1 MKKLL
6 SIYAFILIFLGCG
19 ENNDDY
25 IVFSGN
31 IKNNNEKTVK
41 VTNYNSTVNVEIPID
56 STGDFSGSVL
66 VEKGGYYFFQ
76 IGRSYT
82 SVRFKKGKNVFV
94 NIDAKDFF
102 KSLSYSGEL
111 QIENNYNVSKA
122 KLRSEQVGDPK
133 DYFVVPL
140 QDFLPKIEKTRDT
153 LYSLLRNSNLSD
165 SDKEIEKDVI
175 YYEYLQAYNNYQKFY
190 SYHKNVNAELPDN
203 YYEPIINMDMD
214 NDIMFRFSRAY
225 RNLVIENFRLL
236 SKKELVNNPGTSI
249 IEFVTNQIKDIK
261 SEDIREQYAS
271 MLIRQMKED
280 NTNIDRDYNLIMEL
294 LSTQRMKDKLTQR
307 FHSAKSTK
315 AGHASVEFNYEN
327 FDGGMT
333 SLKDLKGKVLYID
346 VWATWCG
353 PCIKEFPYLKKLIE
367 DYKDKDIE
375 FVSIS
380 IDSKNQYDKWR
391 KMVADKNIGGLQL
404 YDSEGLSSSFMRAF
418 SVGLIPRFMM
428 LDAEGKIIT
437 ARAPRPS
444 SEEVRKF
451 IDGHLE
457 KPKVMKFTSS

>member
-1 MKKLL
+1 MKKLI
-6 SIYAFILIFLGCG
+6 SIYVFILIFPGC
-19 ENNDDY
+19 ERSDNTH
-25 IVFSGN
+25 IIFSGN
-31 IKNNNEKTVK
+31 IKNNDEKIVK
-41 VTNYNSTVNVEIPID
+41 VTNYNSAVNVEIPID
-56 STGDFSGSVL
+56 SAGDFSGLIL
-66 VEKGGYYFFQ
+66 VEKDGYYFFQ

-94 NIDAKDFF
+94 NLDAKDFF
-102 KSLSYSGEL
+102 KTLSYSGDV
-111 QIENNYNVSKA
+111 QIENNYNVEKA

-140 QDFLPKIEKTRDT
+140 RDFLPKIEKTRDT
-153 LYSLLRNSNLSD
+153 LYNLLRYSNLSD

-190 SYHKNVNAELPDN
+190 SYHKNVNAELPSD
-203 YYEPIINMDMD
+203 YYNPIINMDID
-214 NDIMFRFSRAY
+214 NDIMFRYSRAY
-225 RNLVIENFRLL
+225 RNLIIENFRLL
-236 SKKELVNNPGTSI
+236 SKKELVNNPDANI

-261 SEDIREQYAS
+261 STDIREQYAS

-280 NTNIDRDYNLIMEL
+280 NINIDRDYNLIMEL
-294 LSTQRMKDKLTQR
+294 LSTQRMKNKLTQR

-353 PCIKEFPYLKKLIE
+353 PCIREFPYLKKLIE

-391 KMVADKNIGGLQL
+391 KMVADKNIGGFQL
-404 YDSEGLSSSFMRAF
+404 YDAEGLSSSFMRAF

>member
-1 MKKLL
+1 MYAL
-6 SIYAFILIFLGCG
+6 IYISCG
-19 ENNDDY
+19 DSNSTH
-25 IVFSGN
+25 IIFSGN
-31 IKNNNEKTVK
+31 IKNNDEKTVK

-56 STGDFSGSVL
+56 STGDFSGL
-66 VEKGGYYFFQ
+66 VFAEKDGYYFFQ

-82 SVRFKKGKNVFV
+82 SVKFKKGKNVFV

-111 QIENNYNVSKA
+111 QKENNYNVAKA
-122 KLRSEQVGDPK
+122 KLRSELVGDPK

-140 QDFLPKIEKTRDT
+140 KDFLPKIEKTRDT
-153 LYSLLRNSNLSD
+153 LYNLLSRSFLSQ

-175 YYEYLQAYNNYQKFY
+175 YYEYLQTYNNYQKFY
-190 SYHKNVNAELPDN
+190 SYHKNVNAELPVD
-203 YYEPIINMDMD
+203 YYDPIINMDMD
-214 NDIMFRFSRAY
+214 NDVMFRNSRAY
-225 RNLVIENFRLL
+225 RNLIVENFRLL
-236 SKKELVNNPGTSI
+236 SKKELLNDSGTTI

-261 SEDIREQYAS
+261 SIDIREQYAS

-294 LSTQRMKDKLTQR
+294 LSTDRMKDKLTQR

-315 AGHASVEFNYEN
+315 AGHASVDFNYEN
-327 FDGGMT
+327 YEGGMT
-333 SLKDLKGKVLYID
+333 ALKDLKGKVLYID

-353 PCIKEFPYLKKLIE
+353 PCIREFPSLKKLIE

-380 IDSKNQYDKWR
+380 IDSKNNYDKWR
-391 KMVADKNIGGLQL
+391 KMVAEKNIGGLQL
-404 YDSEGLSSSFMRAF
+404 YDAEGLSSGFMRAF
-418 SVGLIPRFMM
+418 SVSLIPRFMM

-444 SEEVRKF
+444 SKEVRKF
-451 IDGHLE
+451 INGHLE
-457 KPKVMKFTSS
+457 KPKIMKFTNS

>member
-1 MKKLL
+1 MKKLISL
-6 SIYAFILIFLGCG
+6 YVFILIFPGCQRSD
-19 ENNDDY
+19 NTH
-25 IVFSGN
+25 IIFSGN
-31 IKNNNEKTVK
+31 IKNNDEKIVK
-41 VTNYNSTVNVEIPID
+41 VTNYNSAVNVEIPID
-56 STGDFSGSVL
+56 SAGDFSGLIL
-66 VEKGGYYFFQ
+66 VEKDGYYFFQ

-94 NIDAKDFF
+94 NLDAKDFF
-102 KSLSYSGEL
+102 KTLSYSGDV
-111 QIENNYNVSKA
+111 QIENNYNVEKA

-140 QDFLPKIEKTRDT
+140 RDFLPKIEKTRDT
-153 LYSLLRNSNLSD
+153 LYNLLRYSNLSD

-190 SYHKNVNAELPDN
+190 SYHKNVSAELPND
-203 YYEPIINMDMD
+203 YYNPIINMDID
-214 NDIMFRFSRAY
+214 NDIMFRYSRAY
-225 RNLVIENFRLL
+225 RNLIIENFRLL
-236 SKKELVNNPGTSI
+236 SKKELVNDPDANI

-261 SEDIREQYAS
+261 STDIREQYAS

-280 NTNIDRDYNLIMEL
+280 NINIDRDYNLIMEL
-294 LSTQRMKDKLTQR
+294 LSTQRMKNKLTQR

-353 PCIKEFPYLKKLIE
+353 PCIREFPYLKKLIE

-391 KMVADKNIGGLQL
+391 KMVADKNIGGFQL
-404 YDSEGLSSSFMRAF
+404 YDAEGLSSSFMRAF

>member
-1 MKKLL
+1 MEKLI
-6 SIYAFILIFLGCG
+6 SIYVFILIFLGCG
-19 ENNDDY
+19 RSDSNH
-25 IVFSGN
+25 IIFSGN
-31 IKNNNEKTVK
+31 IKNNDEKIVK

-56 STGDFSGSVL
+56 SAGDFSGRIL
-66 VEKGGYYFFQ
+66 VEKDGYYFFQ

-94 NIDAKDFF
+94 NLDAKDFF
-102 KSLSYSGEL
+102 KTLSYSGDLE
-111 QIENNYNVSKA
+111 IENNYNVAKA
-122 KLRSEQVGDPK
+122 KLRSELVGDPK

-140 QDFLPKIEKTRDT
+140 QDFLPKIKKTRDT
-153 LYSLLRNSNLSD
+153 LYNLLKYSNLSS
-165 SDKEIEKDVI
+165 SDIEIEKDVI

-190 SYHKNVNAELPDN
+190 SYHKNVSAELPRD
-203 YYEPIINMDMD
+203 YYDPIINMDLD
-214 NDIMFRFSRAY
+214 NDIMFRYSRAY
-225 RNLVIENFRLL
+225 RNLIIENFRLL
-236 SKKELVNNPGTSI
+236 SKKELVNNPDKNI
-249 IEFVTNQIKDIK
+249 IEFVTEQIKDIK
-261 SEDIREQYAS
+261 STEIREQYAS
-271 MLIRQMKED
+271 MLIRQMRED
-280 NTNIDRDYNLIMEL
+280 NINIDRDYNLIMEL
-294 LSTQRMKDKLTQR
+294 LSTQRMKNKLTQR

-315 AGHASVEFNYEN
+315 AGQASVEFNYEN

-333 SLKDLKGKVLYID
+333 SLTDLKGKLLYID

-391 KMVADKNIGGLQL
+391 KMVADKNIGGFQL
-404 YDSEGLSSSFMRAF
+404 YDAEGLSSSFMRAF

>member
-6 SIYAFILIFLGCG
+6 SIYVLILVFLGCG
-19 ENNDDY
+19 ESDSAY
-25 IVFSGN
+25 IIFSGN
-31 IKNNNEKTVK
+31 IKNNDEKTVK
-41 VTNYNSTVNVEIPID
+41 VTNYNSTVNVEITID

-66 VEKGGYYFFQ
+66 AEKDGYYFFQ

-82 SVRFKKGKNVFV
+82 SVKFKKGKNVFV

-111 QIENNYNVSKA
+111 QKENNYNVAKA
-122 KLRSEQVGDPK
+122 KLRSEFVGDPK

-140 QDFLPKIEKTRDT
+140 KDFLPKIEKTRDT
-153 LYSLLRNSNLSD
+153 LYNLLSRSFLSQ

-175 YYEYLQAYNNYQKFY
+175 YYEYLQTYNNYQKFY
-190 SYHKNVNAELPDN
+190 SYHKNANAELPVD
-203 YYEPIINMDMD
+203 YYDPIINMDMD
-214 NDIMFRFSRAY
+214 NDVMFRNSRAY
-225 RNLVIENFRLL
+225 RNLIVENFRLL
-236 SKKELVNNPGTSI
+236 SKKELLNDSGTTI

-261 SEDIREQYAS
+261 SIDIREQYAS

-280 NTNIDRDYNLIMEL
+280 NTNIDRDYNLIMGL
-294 LSTQRMKDKLTQR
+294 LSTDRMKDKLTQR

-315 AGHASVEFNYEN
+315 AGHASVDFNYEN
-327 FDGGMT
+327 YEGGMT
-333 SLKDLKGKVLYID
+333 ALKDLKGKVLYID

-353 PCIKEFPYLKKLIE
+353 PCIREFPSLKKLIE

-380 IDSKNQYDKWR
+380 IDSKNNYDKWR
-391 KMVADKNIGGLQL
+391 KMVAEKNIGGLQL
-404 YDSEGLSSSFMRAF
+404 YDAEGLSSGFMRAF
-418 SVGLIPRFMM
+418 SVSLIPRFMM

-444 SEEVRKF
+444 SKEVRKF
-451 IDGHLE
+451 INGHLE
-457 KPKVMKFTSS
+457 KPKIMKFTNS

>member
-1 MKKLL
+1 M
-6 SIYAFILIFLGCG
+6 
-19 ENNDDY
+19 
-25 IVFSGN
+25 
-31 IKNNNEKTVK
+31 
-41 VTNYNSTVNVEIPID
+41 
-56 STGDFSGSVL
+56 
-66 VEKGGYYFFQ
+66 
-76 IGRSYT
+76 
-82 SVRFKKGKNVFV
+82 
-94 NIDAKDFF
+94 
-102 KSLSYSGEL
+102 
-111 QIENNYNVSKA
+111 
-122 KLRSEQVGDPK
+122 
-133 DYFVVPL
+133 
-140 QDFLPKIEKTRDT
+140 PKIEKTRDT

-271 MLIRQMKED
+271 MLIRQMKEN

-294 LSTQRMKDKLTQR
+294 LSTQRMKEKLTQR

-315 AGHASVEFNYEN
+315 AGQASVEFNYEN

-333 SLKDLKGKVLYID
+333 SLTDLKGKLLYID